1 MYDPNEETRAI
12 PYIPEHE
19 DAFPR
24 LPDYNQLDEDLTQKS
39 PGKKPRRKR
48 RGCFRNCFVVG
59 LLIMGLV
66 IFGAIISTA
75 TVVYTRFS
83 SELNEG
89 IAKLDSA
96 DEREFFET
104 TRINDRNGE
113 LLWEIFGDGK
123 RTYVELD
130 KIPLEFQQATI
141 SVEDD
146 TFYENVGA
154 DIPSLIAALIY
165 NFRNPNERPVGASTI
180 TQQLV
185 RHIAFDYEERTAVS
199 YNRKAREIVLAWI
212 MNRDYPKDQIL
223 EMYLNEIYY
232 GNLAYGIEAAAQT
245 YFGKSAE
252 DLTIPEQ
259 TMLAGLPQAPAE
271 LDPINNFEA
280 AKQRQWIVLN
290 LMVSEGYLDADD
302 ITDYYQEPLV
312 FAEQT
317 VSLKAPHFA
326 TYVRRQLELQFG
338 SEELAN
344 SGLQVTTSLDMRYQ
358 EMAEAFAKHHVDQ
371 LKADHNLNNAS
382 LVALKP
388 ETGEVLAMVGSV
400 DYQDESIDGKVNIA
414 TSLQQPGSTIKP
426 ITYAAAMTPDTNGI
440 PAWQPGDIVWDVETK
455 YQQTNGQTYVPV
467 NYDERY
473 HGPVRLRSALA
484 NSYNI
489 PAVLLLQ
496 DIGIPWFLEF
506 ADRMGIGSLGQDGS
520 RFGLSLTLGAGEVTP
535 LELTAAYA
543 TFANG
548 GRKVTPVTILE
559 VHSSDGELLWSHE
572 QLDQPQVIDERVAF
586 LINDILADDEARVPA
601 MGRDNPLDLPFTAA
615 AKTGTTNDF
624 RDNWTVGYTPGLA
637 VGVWTGNTDNTPM
650 INVSGLDGA
659 APLWNDFMTAVY
671 ADIDLQNEL
680 ETNSILPPSDFAVPA
695 GVEQRS
701 ICTLS
706 SIVPGA
712 TDCQVGGSEWY
723 IAQFGSNSN
732 QTLSDELVSWEEI
745 EPSVIKVPAAALPEL
760 SAEVIQAEIDN
771 PNPDPDALPRMTMCH
786 FPEGIVKVDLPP
798 SAADQIFLL
807 PPRNLQS
814 RKAAYEWSAE
824 NGVAIL
830 PTELC
835 TDDMIALV
843 NPDGAVQRIT
853 SPSPNEVVE
862 GVFPIMGTADFD
874 MARAQFFKVELGVP
888 QTDQTIQWVTLGDV
902 HDQPVRNGQL
912 ETLYSDGLTPGTY
925 FLRVIVINRDG
936 NYAGEP
942 AAVPFVIEE
951 K

>member
-12 PYIPEHE
+12 PYIQEHE

-24 LPDYNQLDEDLTQKS
+24 LPDYNQLDEDLTMRS
-39 PGKKPRRKR
+39 PGKKPRRQR
-48 RGCFRNCFVVG
+48 RGCFRNCFVIG
-59 LLIMGLV
+59 LLLTALIL
-66 IFGAIISTA
+66 FGAIISA
-75 TVVYTRFS
+75 GTVVYVRFS
-83 SELNEG
+83 NDLQEG
-89 IAKLDSA
+89 IAKLDTA
-96 DEREFFET
+96 EDRELFET

-123 RTYVELD
+123 RTYIGLD
-130 KIPLEFQQATI
+130 EIPLDFQNATI
-141 SVEDD
+141 AVEDD

-165 NFRNPNERPVGASTI
+165 NFRNPNERPIGASTI

-212 MNRDYPKDQIL
+212 MNRDYPKEQIL

-232 GNLAYGIEAAAQT
+232 GNLAYGVEAAAQT
-245 YFGKSAE
+245 YFGKSAA

-302 ITDYYQEPLV
+302 ITAYYQEPLV
-312 FAEQT
+312 FAEQK

-344 SGLQVTTSLDMRYQ
+344 SGLQVTTSLDMRFQ
-358 EMAEAFAKHHVDQ
+358 EMAEDFATHHIDQ
-371 LKADHNLNNAS
+371 LRDEHNMNNAA

-388 ETGEVLAMVGSV
+388 GTGEILAMVGSV
-400 DYQDESIDGKVNIA
+400 DYQNEAIDGKVNVA

-426 ITYAAAMTPDTNGI
+426 ITYAAAMTPGTDGV

-455 YQQTNGQTYVPV
+455 YQQTNGQTYIPV
-467 NYDERY
+467 NYDQRY

-496 DIGIPWFLEF
+496 DIGVPWFLEF
-506 ADRMGIGSLGQDGS
+506 ANRMGIGSLGNDGS
-520 RFGLSLTLGAGEVTP
+520 RYGLSLTLGAGEVTP

-548 GRKVTPVTILE
+548 GVHVPPVTILE
-559 VHSSDGELLWSHE
+559 VKSASGEVLYTY
-572 QLDQPQVIDERVAF
+572 QPEEAPKQVIDERVAF
-586 LINDILADDEARVPA
+586 LINDILSDDEARVPA
-601 MGRDNPLDLPFTAA
+601 MGRDNPLDLPFPAA

-624 RDNWTVGYTPGLA
+624 RDNWTIGYTPGLA
-637 VGVWTGNTDNTPM
+637 VGVWAGNTDNTPM
-650 INVSGLDGA
+650 VNVTGLSGA
-659 APLWNDFMTAVY
+659 APLWNDFMTGVY
-671 ADIDLQNEL
+671 ADIDMQAVL
-680 ETNSILPPSDFAVPA
+680 EVDSLLPPSDFSIPA

-701 ICTLS
+701 ICTIS

-712 TDCQVGGSEWY
+712 TDCQIGGSEWY
-723 IAQFGSNSN
+723 ISQSGDSIPQNS
-732 QTLSDELVSWEEI
+732 SEELVKWQDI
-745 EPSVIKVPAAALPEL
+745 EPSVIKAPAAALPEL
-760 SAEVIQAEIDN
+760 TAEIIEAGNQAEDEN
-771 PNPDPDALPRMTMCH
+771 ALPRMNMCH
-786 FPEGIVKVDLPP
+786 FPEGIVIADLPV
-798 SAADQIFLL
+798 AATDQVFLL

-814 RKAAYEWSAE
+814 RKAAYEWAFE
-824 NGVAIL
+824 NNVAIL

-835 TDDMIALV
+835 TDDLIALV
-843 NPDGAVQRIT
+843 NPDGAVQRIS
-853 SPSPNEVVE
+853 SPTPNEVVS
-862 GVFPIMGTADFD
+862 GIWPIMGTADFD
-874 MARAQFFKVELGVP
+874 MARAQFYKVELGVP
-888 QTDQTIQWVTLGDV
+888 QQDQSLQWVTLGDI

-925 FLRVIVINRDG
+925 FVRVIVINRDG

-942 AAVPFVIEE
+942 VAVPFVIEE